1 MSATPHSTD
10 PDLLAWIGDKVR
22 ARVIATRNV
31 GYTAVAMSDFKHITG
46 SFLGRRRR
54 QRAVWDELELLVD
67 EGTLR
72 PALAGR
78 YEFVETGGDESEDT
92 EGTDD

>member
-1 MSATPHSTD
+1 MSTTPHHLPD
-10 PDLLAWIGDKVR
+10 PDPLAWIGGKVR
-22 ARVIATRNV
+22 ARVVATRNV

-46 SFLGRRRR
+46 SFPGRRRR

-78 YEFVETGGDESEDT
+78 YEFVETSSGELYT
-92 EGTDD
+92 EEGAE